1 MSPNFTPLL
10 YVGTHH
16 EMIRPSLKLV
26 MDTVSDQI
34 SRVSQAPSGSTEIH
48 HEPVR
53 ESLEAVLHSV
63 IEELLLI
70 GKKPDELV
78 AKVNESM
85 FRVCDENLVELANT
99 RMAQHERLMKESDE
113 RVAEQ
118 DWDDHSGRGN
128 EINNLN
134 IWIEHIDQ
142 QAKVISTAA
151 LSVLRLVDY
160 MNDLKSMEPISTEEA
175 VDVLLRRYPF
185 EAGTD
190 EIDEGRYR
198 RILRHLLALGRFK
211 DGAD

>member
-1 MSPNFTPLL
+1 
-10 YVGTHH
+10 
-16 EMIRPSLKLV
+16 
-26 MDTVSDQI
+26 
-34 SRVSQAPSGSTEIH
+34 
-48 HEPVR
+48 
-53 ESLEAVLHSV
+53 
-63 IEELLLI
+63 
-70 GKKPDELV
+70 
-78 AKVNESM
+78 
-85 FRVCDENLVELANT
+85 
-99 RMAQHERLMKESDE
+99 MKESDE